1 MSAPLFNTRSFKIAY
16 VPNGKG
22 YAEIVCPHRQSQG
35 GESDRERG
43 KGRRSQEEEEESS
56 EEQEE
61 AG

>member
-35 GESDRERG
+35 GESERERD
-43 KGRRSQEEEEESS
+43 KGRRRIV
-56 EEQEE
+56 
-61 AG
+61 

>member
-35 GESDRERG
+35 GESERERG
-43 KGRRSQEEEEESS
+43 KGRRSEEESS